1 MSNLMKV
8 DPAVEQ
14 AMGDSELRIGRN
26 LRRIRE
32 SLDLS
37 QQDVA
42 ERLTK
47 LGHRFHQTQVAKI
60 ERGERAVRVN
70 EWIAIAEALGVMP
83 MALMAG
89 GLGTDD
95 AVFEARLQFERMR
108 TNLEAA
114 SARLY
119 SVGRE
124 LEATQE
130 MYQQAMKAYLET
142 AAEAGQEI
150 QWSDVEVGKEWA
162 ERLRNSAAHEYAGD
176 LEQLAGNAKSIFEEY
191 RRGMESPEG

>member
-1 MSNLMKV
+1 MKV
-8 DPAVEQ
+8 DPVVEQ

-37 QQDVA
+37 QQDIA

-70 EWIAIAEALGVMP
+70 EWIAISEALGVMP
-83 MALMAG
+83 MSLMAG

-108 TNLEAA
+108 TNVEAI
-114 SARLY
+114 SQRLY
-119 SVGRE
+119 SVGLD
-124 LEATQE
+124 LEAATE
-130 MYQQAMKAYLET
+130 FYQQALQDYLHA
-142 AAEAGQEI
+142 AAEAGQEV
-150 QWSDVEVGKEWA
+150 QWSEVEVGKEWA
-162 ERLRNSAAHEYAGD
+162 ERLKNSAANEYAVD
-176 LEQLAGNAKSIFEEY
+176 LEELDGKAKSIFEEY
-191 RRGMESPEG
+191 RRGMESSEG

>member
-1 MSNLMKV
+1 MN
-8 DPAVEQ
+8 
-14 AMGDSELRIGRN
+14 DSELRIGRN

-32 SLDLS
+32 NLGLS
-37 QQDVA
+37 QAEFA

-47 LGHRFHQTQVAKI
+47 LGYRFHQTQVAKI

-108 TNLEAA
+108 TNLEET

-119 SVGRE
+119 AVGKDY
-124 LEATQE
+124 EAANE
-130 MYQQAMKAYLET
+130 FYQTALKTYLDA

-150 QWSDVEVGKEWA
+150 QWSEVEVGKEWV
-162 ERLRNSAAHEYAGD
+162 ERLKNSPAHEYAGD
-176 LEQLAGNAKSIFEEY
+176 LEESGAAARSLFEEY
-191 RRGMESPEG
+191 RRGMEPTEA